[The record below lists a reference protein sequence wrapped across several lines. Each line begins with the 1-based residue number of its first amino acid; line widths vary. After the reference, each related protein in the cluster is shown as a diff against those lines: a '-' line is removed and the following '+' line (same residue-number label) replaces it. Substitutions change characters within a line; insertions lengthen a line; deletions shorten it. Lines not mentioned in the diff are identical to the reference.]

1 MMQVSR
7 QQFDTIL
14 ERYYKR
20 TQDNLTEEEL
30 VQYLNKQGYQLDFD
44 EKKIFDRSIESQS
57 ENDIESDLLNEDLL
71 FDVSKLEDLS
81 IDEEKTEK
89 LIIYSENCTGSE
101 IEKLEFKDGNTN
113 TVETQAGSDNGGVSE
128 SIRAKD
134 SENFISSQK
143 IKNNEEDIQ
152 FEFGLSNLGT
162 GDEEDKKQLLIS
174 DNSTVKK
181 TDPMVGTGVG
191 SGGIE
196 LSDPK
201 LTEATNLSSDKN
213 TELFDHDYE
222 SDTSSLGS
230 GFDLDLQAIE
240 EEVDQSFSL
249 TDASTSETELLSLY
263 DPSNISDIEEIE
275 IDHLPDVTP
284 KYADGDNADI
294 AHEDDVPPNENFV
307 KGATEATEVSNFLEA
322 TENSDVTSL
331 NNHLEDDFSLIAT
344 TASVD
349 EYEELFGNRVNRET
363 KVQDKPLDLID
374 LPNQLTA
381 DSTNSHA
388 ISNGKES
395 NDEEKDVVIL
405 GLGELPT
412 EQIVL
417 ENDNPIELSDKSI
430 LSEELKEPSPDNMSK
445 MELDSNF
452 NYLQFDD
459 ELSVVLQ
466 QINSKSKDSKDCD
479 SQVHELTFYDD
490 KKDEIKNE
498 EQRIDQK
505 SLSDQLL
512 MKKNDI
518 DSVSDNVRFESRN
531 KKSLPSS
538 AGMDIELKKLL
549 HHITA
554 MSEATPAYSVET
566 ISDARNEEDMSKN
579 RRKNRRRKRQ
589 LIERQKKTKQTKP
602 AKSSNKKQNID
613 NDAADVFA
621 ALDKIQN

>member
-7 QQFDTIL
+7 QQFNTIL
-14 ERYYKR
+14 ERYHER

-30 VQYLNKQGYQLDFD
+30 VQYLNKQGYRLDFD
-44 EKKIFDRSIESQS
+44 EKDLFDGSIESQS
-57 ENDIESDLLNEDLL
+57 ENDTESDLLNEGLL
-71 FDVSKLEDLS
+71 FDVSTLEDLS
-81 IDEEKTEK
+81 VDEEEAEK

-101 IEKLEFKDGNTN
+101 IEKLEFKDSNTN
-113 TVETQAGSDNGGVSE
+113 AVETQADSDNGRVSE
-128 SIRAKD
+128 SIQAKD

-143 IKNNEEDIQ
+143 RKNNEKDIQ
-152 FEFGLSNLGT
+152 FEFELSDLGT
-162 GDEEDKKQLLIS
+162 DGEEDKKQLLVS
-174 DNSTVKK
+174 DNSAVKK
-181 TDPMVGTGVG
+181 TDPIVGTGVG

-201 LTEATNLSSDKN
+201 LTEKTSLSSDKN

-230 GFDLDLQAIE
+230 EFDLDLQAIE

-249 TDASTSETELLSLY
+249 TDTSTSETELSLH
-263 DPSNISDIEEIE
+263 DSSNISDIEEVE
-275 IDHLPDVTP
+275 IDHLPDATP
-284 KYADGDNADI
+284 KYADGDNPDI
-294 AHEDDVPPNENFV
+294 AHEDDVPHNENFV
-307 KGATEATEVSNFLEA
+307 EGATEAAEVSNLLEA

-331 NNHLEDDFSLIAT
+331 DNHLEDDFSLIAT
-344 TASVD
+344 TTSAD

-363 KVQDKPLDLID
+363 KVQDKPLDLTN

-381 DSTNSHA
+381 DSTNSHT
-388 ISNGKES
+388 ISNDKES
-395 NDEEKDVVIL
+395 NDEEKDMVIL
-405 GLGELPT
+405 GLGGLPT

-430 LSEELKEPSPDNMSK
+430 LSEELKEPSPDNMPK
-445 MELDSNF
+445 MKLGSNSD
-452 NYLQFDD
+452 NLQFDD

-490 KKDEIKNE
+490 KKDEIKDE
-498 EQRIDQK
+498 EQRTDQE

-512 MKKNDI
+512 TKKNDI

-531 KKSLPSS
+531 KQSLPSS
-538 AGMDIELKKLL
+538 AGMDTELKKLL

-554 MSEATPAYSVET
+554 MSEATPAHSVET
-566 ISDARNEEDMSKN
+566 MSDARNEEDVSKN

-602 AKSSNKKQNID
+602 AKSPDKKQNTD
-613 NDAADVFA
+613 NDVADVFA